1 MGQTTLSTEDPTRNP
16 HSALPSSCWLYQRQ
30 KDAVL
35 NFILRLPILP
45 LLFTQDQQGVTEL
58 TALNNKTLRGG
69 GDSGH
74 NLLELLLL
82 WGGLISDVF
91 ALDRSHY

>member
-58 TALNNKTLRGG
+58 TALNNKTLRG
-69 GDSGH
+69 SGEFRSQSSRTVASVGWF
-74 NLLELLLL
+74 NLRRFRL
-82 WGGLISDVF
+82 G
-91 ALDRSHY
+91 